1 MGKFFTNQCR
11 ELLNKFFIVAVGDGD
26 MTASITRLD
35 QFIKSS
41 FDRFLLA
48 PCFLKQLKGTR
59 LTSFP
64 DHTDIEESDN
74 SPDQFAETP
83 IFDQIINLGQNKE
96 QLRLRL
102 VGRDHI
108 DYLIKI
114 EAFSDQLIELA
125 NDQVHL
131 TPS

>member
-1 MGKFFTNQCR
+1 
-11 ELLNKFFIVAVGDGD
+11 

-48 PCFLKQLKGTR
+48 PSFLEQLKSTG

>member
-11 ELLNKFFIVAVGDGD
+11 ELLDKFFIVAVSDGD
-26 MTASITRLD
+26 MTASIPRLD

-41 FDRFLLA
+41 LDRFLLA
-48 PCFLKQLKGTR
+48 TSFLEQLKSTG
-59 LTSFP
+59 LTSFS
-64 DHTDIEESDN
+64 DHTDIEEPDN

-102 VGRDHI
+102 IGGDHI
-108 DYLIKI
+108 DNLIKI
-114 EAFSDQLIELA
+114 KALSDQLIELA
-125 NDQVHL
+125 ND
-131 TPS
+131 

>member
-1 MGKFFTNQCR
+1 MGKFFSNQCR
-11 ELLNKFFIVAVGDGD
+11 ELLDKFFIVAVGDGD
-26 MTASITRLD
+26 VAASITRLD
-35 QFIKSS
+35 QFIKSRL
-41 FDRFLLA
+41 DRFLLSTS
-48 PCFLKQLKGTR
+48 FLKQLKGTG
-59 LTSFP
+59 LTSFA
-64 DHTDIEESDN
+64 DHTDIEEPDN

-83 IFDQIINLGQNKE
+83 IFYQIINLGQNKE

>member
-1 MGKFFTNQCR
+1 MGKFFANQCR
-11 ELLNKFFIVAVGDGD
+11 ELLDKFFIVTVGDGD

-41 FDRFLLA
+41 LDRFLLA
-48 PCFLKQLKGTR
+48 TSLLKQLKGTG

-64 DHTDIEESDN
+64 NHTDIEESDN

-83 IFDQIINLGQNKE
+83 IFDQIINFSQNKE
-96 QLRLRL
+96 QLRLGL

-108 DYLIKI
+108 DHLIKI
-114 EAFSDQLIELA
+114 KAFSDQLIELA